1 MELGMNTL
9 RLVRLAGLALLL
21 CAGRGAAESA
31 LEEPFTA
38 LEPHTAATVA
48 NQPNAAVYALLINVE
63 VNDRLVGAE
72 SDVCERVE
80 LVNADDHVLPYT
92 DLALEEDVIAV
103 LGDEP
108 FHLRLTGL
116 RRPLLNGETVIVT
129 LVFENSGRVQMPT
142 VVN

>member
-1 MELGMNTL
+1 MEPGMNML
-9 RLVRLAGLALLL
+9 RLIRLAGLALLL
-21 CAGRGAAESA
+21 SAGRLAAESGH
-31 LEEPFTA
+31 EEPFTP
-38 LEPHTAATVA
+38 LEAHTAATVA
-48 NQPNAAVYALLINVE
+48 KQPNAAVYALLINVE

-72 SDVCERVE
+72 ADVCERVD
-80 LVNADDHVLPYT
+80 LVNAHDEVLPYT

-116 RRPLLNGETVIVT
+116 RRALLKGETVIVT